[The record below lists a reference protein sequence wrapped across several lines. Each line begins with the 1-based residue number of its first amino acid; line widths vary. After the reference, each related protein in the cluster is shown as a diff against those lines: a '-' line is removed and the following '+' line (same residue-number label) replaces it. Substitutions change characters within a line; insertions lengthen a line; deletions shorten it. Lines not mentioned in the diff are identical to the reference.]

1 MAFTYVTVPAGEK
14 ITMGSDGKLIV
25 PDNPIIPFIEGDGT
39 GLDIWKAS
47 VRVFDTAISKC
58 YGVSR
63 KISWMEVYAGEKP
76 FNLFRAEMGDQA
88 WLPEETVRAFKEF
101 LVGIKGPLT
110 TPIGGGIRSL
120 NVALRQMLDLYVCLR
135 PIRWFQGVPSPVKK
149 PEDVDMVI
157 FRENCE
163 DIYVGIEWM
172 LGTAE
177 CDKVKDFLIR
187 EMGVDKIR
195 FPETSSIGIKPISKD
210 GSERLIRAAIEYA
223 LSHRRKSVTIVHK
236 GNIMKFTEGAFK
248 DWGYAMA
255 TTEFRE
261 RVITERESWIVDN
274 QDRNPGL
281 SVEGNAR
288 MIDPGYD
295 MMSSKQKEDICK
307 EVTAALTLMKSHGSG
322 QWKKLLMIKDT
333 IADITLQQVLTRAKE
348 FDVLACM
355 NLEGDFLSDALAAQ
369 VGGIGIAPGANIN
382 YVTGHAIFEATHGT
396 APKYA
401 NLDKVNPGSVILS
414 GVMMLEYMGWQEA
427 ADMIVKSIDR
437 TIGQK
442 RVTYDFE
449 RMMQGAILLSCSE
462 FADALIENMK

>member
-1 MAFTYVTVPAGEK
+1 MAYTYLTVPAGDK
-14 ITMGSDGKLIV
+14 ITMGTDGKLNV

-39 GLDIWKAS
+39 GVDIWKAS
-47 VRVFDTAISKC
+47 VRVFDAAIEKV
-58 YGVSR
+58 YGSRR

-76 FNLFRAEMGDQA
+76 FNLFREKMGDKA
-88 WLPEETVRAFKEF
+88 WLPDETVEAFREF

-120 NVALRQMLDLYVCLR
+120 NVALRQLLDLYTCLR
-135 PIRWFQGVPSPVKK
+135 PVRYFQGVPSPVKK
-149 PEDVDMVI
+149 PQDVDMVI

-172 LGTAE
+172 TGTPE
-177 CDKVKDFLIR
+177 CEKLKKFLIE

-195 FPETSSIGIKPISKD
+195 FPETSSIGIKPISKQ
-210 GSERLIRAAIEYA
+210 GSERLIRAAIRYA
-223 LSHRRKSVTIVHK
+223 LDHKRKSVTIVHK

-248 DWGYAMA
+248 DWGYGIAKG
-255 TTEFRE
+255 EFRNQ
-261 RVITERESWIVDN
+261 VVTERESWIIDN

-281 SVEGNAR
+281 SVEDNSKA
-288 MIDPGYD
+288 IDPGYD
-295 MMSSKQKEDICK
+295 MMSPKQKEAICQ
-307 EVTAALTLMKSHGSG
+307 EVEAAITLMPSHSG
-322 QWKKLLMIKDT
+322 GKWKKLLMVKDT

-348 FDVLACM
+348 FDVVATM

-414 GVMMLEYMGWQEA
+414 GVMMLEHLGWQEA
-427 ADMIVKSIDR
+427 ADVIVKSIDK

-449 RMMQGAILLSCSE
+449 RMMQGATLLSCSG
-462 FADALIENMK
+462 FADALIENM

>member
-1 MAFTYVTVPAGEK
+1 MVYTYLTVPSGDK
-14 ITMGSDGKLIV
+14 ITMGADGKLIV
-25 PDNPIIPFIEGDGT
+25 PDRPIIPFIEGDGT
-39 GLDIWKAS
+39 GADIWKAS
-47 VRVFDTAISKC
+47 VRVFDAAVEKV
-58 YGVSR
+58 YGSRR

-76 FNLFRAEMGDQA
+76 FNLFREKMGDKA
-88 WLPEETVRAFKEF
+88 WLPDESVEAFREF

-120 NVALRQMLDLYVCLR
+120 NVALRQVLDLYVCLR
-135 PIRWFQGVPSPVKK
+135 PVRYFQGVPSPVKK
-149 PEDVDMVI
+149 PQDVDMVI

-172 LGTAE
+172 TGTAE
-177 CDKVKDFLIR
+177 CEKVKRFLIE
-187 EMGVDKIR
+187 EMGVSKIR
-195 FPETSSIGIKPISKD
+195 FPETSSIGIKPISKQ

-223 LSHRRKSVTIVHK
+223 LKHRRKSVTIVHK

-248 DWGYAMA
+248 DWGYGLAKG
-255 TTEFRE
+255 EFRNQ
-261 RVITERESWIVDN
+261 VVTERESWIIDN

-281 SVEGNAR
+281 SVEHNAR
-288 MIDPGYD
+288 AIDPGYD
-295 MMSSKQKEDICK
+295 MMSPQQKEDIRN
-307 EVTAALTLMKSHGSG
+307 EIESALELLPSHGTG
-322 QWKKLLMIKDT
+322 QWKKLLMVKDT

-348 FDVLACM
+348 FDVVAAM
-355 NLEGDFLSDALAAQ
+355 NLEGDLLSDALAAQ

-414 GVMMLEYMGWQEA
+414 GVMMFEHLGWQEA
-427 ADMIVKSIDR
+427 GDIIVRSIDK

-449 RMMQGAILLSCSE
+449 RMMQGATLLSCSG
-462 FADALIENMK
+462 FADALIENM